1 MNGLDALQGIPT
13 WGLVAIGVLIVVQVV
28 LDVIAFLDLYKRPVD
43 RLTIENKWV
52 WVAIIL
58 LVSTFGAIVYL
69 VAGRKPAAVAEV
81 VSSAPAT
88 SRGARAADALYGTR
102 KDAGIR

>member
-13 WGLVAIGVLIVVQVV
+13 WGIAAIGVLIVVQVV

-69 VAGRKPAAVAEV
+69 VAGRKPAPAAEV
-81 VSSAPAT
+81 ASSAPAA
-88 SRGARAADALYGTR
+88 SRAARAADSLYGAR
-102 KDAGIR
+102 KDADVR

>member
-1 MNGLDALQGIPT
+1 MNGLEGLQVLPT
-13 WGLVAIGVLIVVQVV
+13 WVLVAIGVLIVVQVV

-81 VSSAPAT
+81 ASSAPAA
-88 SRGARAADALYGTR
+88 SRAARAADALYGTG
-102 KDAGIR
+102 KDADDR